1 MTRAHRLVAVLAVLT
16 VAASASAQSRSA
28 ASVQSRGEVPRAA
41 DKKPDLTG
49 VWQAGNTLRGP
60 WQEANAGLGLGGSG
74 RNPTGPAVQSS
85 TERPAGAE
93 AAPYQAWAATK
104 VVEAFNRR
112 GIDDPTALCLPPG
125 VPRVVMLG
133 LYPQQIIQTPTQIV
147 VLYEYGNSHRLI
159 RLNDKHPDDLIPG
172 YNGDSVGH
180 WEGDTLV
187 VDVTGFNDR
196 TWIAG
201 TGTFHT
207 EALHVVERYT
217 RVDKDQINWEAT
229 IEDPNVLTKPW
240 MLKTTMMLREGTRIE
255 ENVCENNVDVDRYE
269 HLLKD
274 GIDFTRH

>member
-1 MTRAHRLVAVLAVLT
+1 MRARRLGYAVRLMVVVAAVLT
-16 VAASASAQSRSA
+16 AASATAQPRSA
-28 ASVQSRGEVPRAA
+28 VPRTP

-49 VWQAGNTLRGP
+49 VWQAGNTLRGS
-60 WQEANAGLGLGGSG
+60 WEETNGGVGVGGSG
-74 RNPTGPAVQSS
+74 RNPAGPTVQSS

-93 AAPYQAWAATK
+93 AAPYQPWAAQK
-104 VVEAFNRR
+104 VLEAFNRR

-147 VLYEYGNSHRLI
+147 MLYEYGNSHRLI
-159 RLNDKHPDDLIPG
+159 RMNDKHPADLIPS

-187 VDVTGFNDR
+187 IDVIGFNDR
-196 TWIAG
+196 TWVGG

-229 IEDPNVLTKPW
+229 VEDPNVLTKPW
-240 MLKTTMMLREGTRIE
+240 VLKTTMMLREGTRLE
-255 ENVCENNVDVDRYE
+255 EYICENNVDVERYE
-269 HLLKD
+269 QLLKQ
-274 GIDFTRH
+274 GVDFTRH